1 MTQQQAL
8 HILKLGYN
16 VYLTGPA
23 GSGKTH
29 VLNEYIRYL
38 RTHDVAVGITAS
50 TGIAATHMGGM
61 TIHAWSG
68 LGVRGE
74 VSENDLEDLISR
86 PYLRKR
92 LERAAVLIIDEIS
105 MLHDF
110 RLDLI
115 NHVLQYVKKNDAPF
129 GGMQVVLCGDFF
141 QLPPVSRSGEPEP
154 RFVYHAAAWRDGKFK
169 ICYLSEQFRQNDEAT
184 EILNAIRE
192 NMMTDDLTKKL
203 HSRLVGS
210 PHATPTKKNSS
221 AKSTTTHISSKNASS
236 EHMTHLFTHN
246 IDVDDINARRLNDLD
261 TDSRS
266 YDMETHGNP
275 FLIETLKK
283 SCLAPARLQLKKGAR
298 VMFVKNNFEQGY
310 VNGTLGEVVSL
321 RGEFGGPVVKIMS
334 TGKHLEVDR
343 ASWTID
349 EEGKV
354 LAELKQYPL
363 RLAWAI
369 TVHKSQGMSLDAV
382 TVDLSKSFEPGMGYV
397 ALSRVR
403 TLAGLTITNINDMA
417 LKVHDEVLE
426 YDETLR
432 QSSQDIVAGFLTD
445 HSEAELEEREKKW
458 IESITRATQA
468 GKKQATH
475 EISYDLVKDGMSLA
489 EAATE
494 RGLTQDTVLDHIE
507 KVVEANPDA
516 LDEIHHIKKNLSPR
530 HIEAIREA
538 LLDHYRQHNDW
549 RLAPVKNVLDK
560 NKKELR
566 LRPQPTYR
574 DIQLVRLFVRAEGD
588 FDE

>member
-1 MTQQQAL
+1 M
-8 HILKLGYN
+8 
-16 VYLTGPA
+16 
-23 GSGKTH
+23 
-29 VLNEYIRYL
+29 
-38 RTHDVAVGITAS
+38 
-50 TGIAATHMGGM
+50 
-61 TIHAWSG
+61 
-68 LGVRGE
+68 
-74 VSENDLEDLISR
+74 
-86 PYLRKR
+86 
-92 LERAAVLIIDEIS
+92 
-105 MLHDF
+105 
-110 RLDLI
+110 
-115 NHVLQYVKKNDAPF
+115 
-129 GGMQVVLCGDFF
+129 
-141 QLPPVSRSGEPEP
+141 
-154 RFVYHAAAWRDGKFK
+154 
-169 ICYLSEQFRQNDEAT
+169 
-184 EILNAIRE
+184 
-192 NMMTDDLTKKL
+192 
-203 HSRLVGS
+203 
-210 PHATPTKKNSS
+210 
-221 AKSTTTHISSKNASS
+221 
-236 EHMTHLFTHN
+236 
-246 IDVDDINARRLNDLD
+246 
-261 TDSRS
+261 
-266 YDMETHGNP
+266 
-275 FLIETLKK
+275 
-283 SCLAPARLQLKKGAR
+283 
-298 VMFVKNNFEQGY
+298 
-310 VNGTLGEVVSL
+310 
-321 RGEFGGPVVKIMS
+321 
-334 TGKHLEVDR
+334 
-343 ASWTID
+343 
-349 EEGKV
+349 